1 MPSRR
6 SPKHRAPKPQPQPQ
20 PQPPT
25 RTDSQLTAAT
35 TAGSAEPP
43 AARRQWLS
51 TAVRVGALAVAA
63 ALTTYFA
70 RDTPN
75 ALGLAPQT
83 AEPQAPSA
91 NVGFMAHVLQKS
103 QGQNICKPEGFVKDT
118 YSDFD
123 RIEALNHR
131 VAGPLKRLVRTRFF
145 RTLRVELYKPC
156 PFWSSEGS
164 CFQRDCIVQ
173 PMDDD
178 RVPQQWRA
186 QTVDQTNFGPFLGSF
201 PVQRQEFSEKDFAI
215 VNDETYGEGVWLDL
229 VDNPERFT
237 GYAGAGANAIWM
249 SIYQDNCFGVPPYL
263 QDTAGGW
270 GSQLVNVDGKS
281 MPFVQPPQKPG
292 DLAAFLQSLA
302 EEDRGLTLAQDVPHE
317 YRVFYRTVSGLHASI
332 SAHIC
337 ADYFNATSNRW
348 EPNLSCFISRI
359 GAFPDRLQNIYF
371 NYVLLTSAIQK
382 MHPYLAAYDYST
394 GFAKDDRAVARL
406 MPRILGSIK
415 NAGLMFDGSELF
427 RGAAGQ
433 ALKAEFK
440 DNFRNISRIMDCTG
454 CEKCRLWGKTQTLGI
469 GTAMKALFSY
479 PDRAFRGRFTTLD
492 FKRNEIVALI
502 TTYFQFSCS
511 IEGIEM
517 FRHMYQ
523 DFVNDWQ
530 ATSASASASVPNTAD
545 SPVLSSK

>member
-1 MPSRR
+1 MAKKRPTKASRR
-6 SPKHRAPKPQPQPQ
+6 NPTSVRPEPSQPDCAAAPQK
-20 PQPPT
+20 T
-25 RTDSQLTAAT
+25 R
-35 TAGSAEPP
+35 
-43 AARRQWLS
+43 WFW
-51 TAVRVGALAVAA
+51 TAVRVTALIAA
-63 ALTTYFA
+63 AATAYIA
-70 RDTPN
+70 RDTPR
-75 ALGLAPQT
+75 ALGLGPQ
-83 AEPQAPSA
+83 PQQTKQPSP

-103 QGQNICKPEGFVKDT
+103 KGQNICKPEGYVMDT

-123 RIEALNHR
+123 GIEALNHK
-131 VAGPLKRLVRTRFF
+131 VAGPLKKLIRTKFF

-156 PFWSSEGS
+156 QFWTSEGS

-173 PMDDD
+173 PLDEQK
-178 RVPQQWRA
+178 VPMEWQA
-186 QTVDQTNFGPFLGSF
+186 QTIDHTSFGPFAGSF
-201 PVQRQEFSEKDFAI
+201 PRQRQEYTEKDFAI

-249 SIYQDNCFGVPPYL
+249 SIYQHNCFGVPPYL

-281 MPFVQPPQKPG
+281 MPFVQPPRKRRELTP
-292 DLAAFLQSLA
+292 FLQNLA
-302 EEDRGLTLAQDVPHE
+302 EEERGVTLPADVPYE
-317 YRVFYRTVSGLHASI
+317 YRIFYRMVSGLHASI

-371 NYVLLTSAIQK
+371 NFVLLTSAIQK
-382 MHPYLAAYDYST
+382 MQPFLEAYDYST
-394 GFAKDDRAVARL
+394 GSKKDDMQVKKL
-406 MPRILGSIK
+406 MPKILSSVK
-415 NAGLMFDGSELF
+415 NAGLLFDDSELF
-427 RGAAGQ
+427 HGPAGQ
-433 ALKAEFK
+433 ELKTEFK
-440 DNFRNISRIMDCTG
+440 QNFRNISRIMDCTG

-479 PDRAFRGRFTTLD
+479 PDRAFRGSFTTLD

-511 IEGIEM
+511 IEGIEL
-517 FRHMYQ
+517 FRSMYQ
-523 DFVNDWQ
+523 DFVTDWQ
-530 ATSASASASVPNTAD
+530 ASNSGGSQQQLPAKS
-545 SPVLSSK
+545 